1 MIAIQ
6 VVVSGN
12 LEEDMAKFG
21 DHAPKLVDRVIRI
34 VAYRFRKDLR
44 KNYLSGQ
51 YLDKRSGDLQKSM
64 VVGRRRGVKFVYLVG
79 SKGIKDKK
87 TGTVNVSSV
96 KLANIYEHA
105 GGYTIEPKNRKAL
118 VFTAADGSLVFTK
131 RVHGREKPFM
141 TASAKNFN
149 WTTAFQKTEEEVI
162 GKELKKLAK
171 QGIYV
176 PEDDL

>member
-1 MIAIQ
+1 MVTIQ
-6 VVVSGN
+6 VVVSGT

-21 DHAPKLVDRVIRI
+21 DTAPKLVDRVIRI

-51 YLDKRSGDLQKSM
+51 YLDKRSGDLQRSM
-64 VVGRRRGVKFVYLVG
+64 VVGRKRGAKFVYLVG

-87 TGTVNVSSV
+87 TGMVSVSSV

-105 GGYTIEPKNRKAL
+105 GGYTIEPVNKKVL
-118 VFTAADGSLVFTK
+118 CFTAADGSLVFTR
-131 RVHGREKPFM
+131 RVHGQAKPFM
-141 TASAKNFN
+141 SDSAKRFDWN
-149 WTTAFQKTEEEVI
+149 TAFQKTEAEVI
-162 GKELKKLAK
+162 GKELRKLAK

-176 PEDDL
+176 PEGDL